1 MKFLIKVGKLDFSY
15 EDLQMDIDV
24 RALVR
29 AMNLRR
35 FVVDVD
41 TDEIDE
47 VEEPEPLEEE
57 APQQNADLL
66 DGYERFRELME
77 DWIVDWEDKDPV
89 VAKQRADLISGGVH
103 GNILKYIKAAGGL
116 TRAAWVVL
124 EDLGHTKEEVLEYV
138 GAMVQTASVLYPPLS
153 DTWIPNDNLEAK

>member
-1 MKFLIKVGKLDFSY
+1 MKWTIKVGKLDLSY
-15 EDLQMDIDV
+15 QDLEVDLDV

-35 FVVDVD
+35 FVVDTD

-47 VEEPEPLEEE
+47 IGEPEPLEDETSEE
-57 APQQNADLL
+57 EVELR

-77 DWIVDWEDKDPV
+77 DWIVDWEDKDSTIV
-89 VAKQRADLISGGVH
+89 MGRSDLIKNGVH
-103 GNILKYIKAAGGL
+103 KNTLKYIRAAGGL
-116 TRAAWVVL
+116 TQAAWVVL
-124 EDLGHTKEEVLEYV
+124 KDLGHSKEEVLEYV

-153 DTWIPNDNLEAK
+153 DTWIPNDNLEAQ